1 MDGNRA
7 THRTRRPDDL
17 ISYMCGAGLV
27 NENLIMSLLYGHN
40 KSSKQLL
47 SACVDDNSQFPLLA
61 VHTTD
66 MAIVMEMMSHLPG
79 PGWDGPRQG
88 DCMSN

>member
-1 MDGNRA
+1 
-7 THRTRRPDDL
+7 
-17 ISYMCGAGLV
+17 
-27 NENLIMSLLYGHN
+27 MSLLYGHN

-79 PGWDGPRQG
+79 PCTGPAPDREIACQIKT
-88 DCMSN
+88 